1 MRLVDIEPGDARLGA
16 DLLPVLRELR
26 TDLTPE
32 IFAAVYEEGHR
43 QGLRYLAAYDG
54 ERCVGVAG
62 WRIVATTA
70 AIRKLY
76 VEDLVTSA
84 SERGSG
90 VGAALLTELA
100 ERGKALGCRVL
111 DLDSGVQRGDAHRFY
126 MRSGLTIT
134 SFHFARR
141 IR

>member
-1 MRLVDIEPGDARLGA
+1 MRLVDIEAGDTRLEA

-54 ERCVGVAG
+54 EPCVGVAG
-62 WRIVATTA
+62 SRIVTTA

-76 VEDLVTSA
+76 VDDLVTTA

-90 VGAALLTELA
+90 VGAALLRQLA
-100 ERGKALGCRVL
+100 ERAKALGCRVL
-111 DLDSGVQRGDAHRFY
+111 DLDSGVQRGDAHRFCR
-126 MRSGLTIT
+126 RSGLTIT

-141 IR
+141 IA